1 MGFNIY
7 RNHQLAKQAEGNE
20 LSDILTRTPKTRIL
34 NEVDS
39 ENSKYML
46 SICYVNRLLNTIFW
60 RHDPIL
66 L

>member
-7 RNHQLAKQAEGNE
+7 GTHQLPKWAEGNE
-20 LSDILTRTPKTRIL
+20 HSDNLIRTPKTGIL
-34 NEVDS
+34 SEVNS

-60 RHDPIL
+60 HHDPIL